1 MTTKRIGR
9 ASGRRESPARV
20 RLGLATALLL
30 AVCCGGGGAAGQM
43 HRAFDKAD
51 YAEVVALGRHAL
63 RGGDV
68 SPEVHYYYG
77 LALVAVGRDHEG
89 FGEIDAAVGGDA
101 GLKKKAAE
109 WLRDRAGREGL
120 SRSDAARRLAKAVE
134 LDPSIDLGR
143 QRFAVARSCFDER
156 EFARAAALYG
166 QAVKAFP
173 AASECESAYARLVE
187 CWTALGNAEK
197 ARAAM
202 ETLVA
207 RYPKGQEAREVTS
220 RLNDLMY
227 NEAHTHFEAGEY
239 EQTIAL
245 AQNLVDTSDNRSL
258 QQKGRFLLGQAY
270 EARGDRAAAYNQ
282 YRDVIRNDRGDSGQ
296 VVERARARIEALQEA
311 GLE

>member
-1 MTTKRIGR
+1 M
-9 ASGRRESPARV
+9 
-20 RLGLATALLL
+20 
-30 AVCCGGGGAAGQM
+30 CCGGGGAAGEM

-63 RGGDV
+63 RRGDV

-89 FGEIDAAVGGDA
+89 FGEIDAAVAGDA
-101 GLKKKAAE
+101 GLKEKAAE
-109 WLRDRAGREGL
+109 RLQELAGREGS
-120 SRSDAARRLAKAVE
+120 SRSDAAHRLAKAAE

-143 QRFAVARSCFDER
+143 QRFAVARACFDDR
-156 EFARAAALYG
+156 DFARAAELYQ

-173 AASECESAYARLVE
+173 DAAECESAYARLVE
-187 CWTALGNAEK
+187 CWTALGDADK

-207 RYPKGQEAREVTS
+207 HYPNGHEAREVTS

-227 NEAHTHFEAGEY
+227 NEAQAHFDAGEY
-239 EQTIAL
+239 DQAIAT
-245 AQNLVDTSDNRSL
+245 ASELVERSDNRSL

-270 EARGDRAAAYNQ
+270 EAKGDRAAAYNQ
-282 YRDVIRNDRGDSGQ
+282 YRELIRNDRGDSGQ

-311 GLE
+311 GLK